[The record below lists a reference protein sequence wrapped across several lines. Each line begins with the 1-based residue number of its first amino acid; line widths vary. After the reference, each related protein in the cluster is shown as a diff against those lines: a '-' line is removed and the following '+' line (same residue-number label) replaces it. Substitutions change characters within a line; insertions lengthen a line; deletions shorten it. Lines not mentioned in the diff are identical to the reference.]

1 MKKRPRI
8 ESFDLQQGRV
18 VARKYR
24 VVARLGAGWQGE
36 VYKIE
41 EIRTGIERAAKLF
54 FPHRNV
60 GGRTSR
66 IYAKKLHKLRNCPI
80 LIQYHTEETITYRR
94 MPITILISE
103 YVEGSL
109 LSEFIYKVPQKR
121 LNPFEAV
128 HLLYSLAAGMEQ
140 IHQAN
145 EYHGDLHL
153 DNIIVCRHGLVFDLK
168 LLDLFHL
175 ESPKAENRQTDI
187 CDVIRIF
194 YDVLGGQKHYAR
206 QPEAVKYIC
215 SGLKK
220 TLILSKFR
228 TMTALR
234 KHIQNMEW

>member
-1 MKKRPRI
+1 MKKHPRI
-8 ESFDLQQGRV
+8 ESFDLQPGRV
-18 VARKYR
+18 VARKYK

-80 LIQYHTEETITYRR
+80 LIQYHTEEIITYRR
-94 MPITILISE
+94 MPITVLISE

-109 LSEFIYKVPQKR
+109 LSEFIYNVPGKR

-128 HLLYSLAAGMEQ
+128 HLLYALAAGMEQ

-187 CDVIRIF
+187 CDVIRVF

-215 SGLKK
+215 SGLKRS
-220 TLILSKFR
+220 LILSKFR
-228 TMTALR
+228 TMVALR
-234 KHIQNMEW
+234 KHLETMEW